1 MDANVTLN
9 KVRTILGLEVILE
22 EKLLENG
29 TKFVAEKFEGG
40 NEVFIHAEDETKIPV
55 PAGEYMMEDG
65 QTLVVKED
73 GLIDEIRDAEEKEE
87 EDEEMGYEEDLAYG
101 KKKDEEE
108 DEEMNETLYPTLE
121 EFDKLKKMVEDLAKK
136 MDGGDKEEM
145 SDVKEEVGL
154 SAEPKEIKHNPEATK
169 EVELTKIGKVSD
181 LRQRVFNKIFNK

>member
-40 NEVFIHAEDETKIPV
+40 NEVFIQAEDEQKIPV

-73 GLIDEIRDAEEKEE
+73 GLIDEIRDAEETEE
-87 EDEEMGYEEDLAYG
+87 EDEEMGYD
-101 KKKDEEE
+101 
-108 DEEMNETLYPTLE
+108 
-121 EFDKLKKMVEDLAKK
+121 
-136 MDGGDKEEM
+136 DKEEM
-145 SDVKEEVGL
+145 RDDGKEAAVDDWEGMEKRIKNLEDAIADLKEKVGGEQKEIEEDLSAEVKEEL
-154 SAEPKEIKHNPEATK
+154 SAEPKEIKHNPEANK
-169 EVELTKIGKVSD
+169 EIELTKIGKVSD